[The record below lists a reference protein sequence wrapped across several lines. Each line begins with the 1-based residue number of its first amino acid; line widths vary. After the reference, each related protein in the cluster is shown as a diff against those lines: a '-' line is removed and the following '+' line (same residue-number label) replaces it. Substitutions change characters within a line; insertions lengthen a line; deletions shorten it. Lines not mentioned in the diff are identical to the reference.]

1 MAFYADVVSWLDS
14 RRRRAMNRVRPAIMV
29 DAAAIA
35 RIDVECWRSTYAGVL
50 SDEFLIDLS
59 EGDRKRVWSSYV
71 ARQPGD
77 MVVSVAPSGEIQG
90 FGSCGRRR
98 DSDSRFAGEVFT
110 LYVAT
115 DHQGKGLGRALLLG
129 LFVRLVR
136 CNMDSASIW
145 VLRDNPA
152 RFFYERLGGKLV
164 SHRKLRVAGINVEAV
179 AYGWRDLAAVLKTQ
193 AGTGRLDGDS

>member
-1 MAFYADVVSWLDS
+1 
-14 RRRRAMNRVRPAIMV
+14 MNRVRPAIMT

-35 RIDVECWRSTYAGVL
+35 RIDVECWQSTYAGVL
-50 SDEFLIDLS
+50 SDKFLVGLS
-59 EGDRKRVWSSYV
+59 ESDRKRVWSSFI
-71 ARQPGD
+71 ARYPGD

-98 DSDSRFAGEVFT
+98 DSVSGFAGEVFT

-115 DHQGKGLGRALLLG
+115 DHQGKGLGRSLLLG
-129 LFVRLVR
+129 LFTRLVR
-136 CNMDSASIW
+136 SSMGSASIW

-152 RFFYERLGGKLV
+152 RFFYERLGGKLA
-164 SHRKLRVAGINVEAV
+164 SHRKLQVAGVSVEAV

-193 AGTGRLDGDS
+193 AGTGRQVDGES